1 MLTGAIM
8 VGIVTLIFVRLFGY
22 GNQRFFFTF
31 LCSYVLIM
39 GIDYFFEPRGF
50 ASLSMLLI
58 VIPFAIVSTFLFEP
72 MESGDQSHGS
82 AKWGKKKDAQ
92 NAGHLTNEGFCLGA
106 FGQADKGQLFH
117 HKGHVVT
124 CAPTGAGKGV
134 GAVIPNLLKYQGSS
148 LVIDIKGENYA
159 VTARTRREMG
169 QAVHLVDPF
178 GVVGGGSSFNWL
190 DRINPQSPD
199 VVSESAALVEMLV
212 VTDPNAD
219 QYWDDSAK
227 DLLRGLV
234 VYVASLPD
242 ELRNIGEVRKLLTS
256 GEAVLMETLETMAES
271 GDLGFGVVSRSANTF
286 LAKAD
291 KDRSGVLSSALR
303 HTAFLDDPRIAE
315 TLKRSDFN
323 LSDIKSELMTV
334 YLVMPPDKIAI
345 NNRFIR
351 GFIGSALSAITSSN
365 QQPLGGNVA
374 FFLDEF
380 AQLGRMQA
388 IEDGISLVRGY
399 GAAFWIYVQD
409 LSQLKA
415 VYPKWQTFLAN
426 SAKQFFATADF
437 DTAKYISDMLGQR
450 TEHYETTSTSS
461 KFMDHNSH
469 TTSQNKHA
477 RNLLNPD
484 EVMKILDKNLVFIRG
499 ENPYKL
505 DKISYLDDKTYQG
518 LADPN
523 PYHV

>member
-1 MLTGAIM
+1 MLTGAVI
-8 VGIVTLIFVRLFGY
+8 IAILTFILIKIIGFSFK
-22 GNQRFFFTF
+22 RFFFTF
-31 LCSYVLIM
+31 ACSYTLIM
-39 GIDYFFEPRGF
+39 GIDSIFEPRGTSSF
-50 ASLSMLLI
+50 AILLLI
-58 VIPFAIVSTFLFEP
+58 IPFAIISAFLFSSWEN
-72 MESGDQSHGS
+72 GDQSHGS

-92 NAGHLTNEGFCLGA
+92 DAGHLTNEGFCLGA

-124 CAPTGAGKGV
+124 CAPTGAGKGI

-190 DRINPQSPD
+190 DRINPKSPD

-351 GFIGSALSAITSSN
+351 GFVGSALSAITSSY

-461 KFMDHNSH
+461 KFMESDSH

>member
-1 MLTGAIM
+1 MLAGTIILAIFTF
-8 VGIVTLIFVRLFGY
+8 ILIKIIGFSFK
-22 GNQRFFFTF
+22 RFFFTF
-31 LCSYVLIM
+31 ACSYTLIM
-39 GIDYFFEPRGF
+39 GIDYIFEPR
-50 ASLSMLLI
+50 ASSAFIIPLI
-58 VIPFAIVSTFLFEP
+58 IILFAIISAFLFSSWEDN
-72 MESGDQSHGS
+72 DQSHGS

-124 CAPTGAGKGV
+124 CAPTGAGKGI

-190 DRINPQSPD
+190 DRINPKSPD

-334 YLVMPPDKIAI
+334 YLVMPPDKIAT

-365 QQPLGGNVA
+365 KQPLGGNVA

-450 TEHYETTSTSS
+450 TEHYETTSRSS
-461 KFMDHNSH
+461 KFMEAGSN